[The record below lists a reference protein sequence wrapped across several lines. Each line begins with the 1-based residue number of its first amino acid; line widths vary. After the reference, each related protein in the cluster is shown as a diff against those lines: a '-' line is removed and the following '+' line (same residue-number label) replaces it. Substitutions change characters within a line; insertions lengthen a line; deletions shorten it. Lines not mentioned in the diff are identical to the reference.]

1 VDTLKGEGARIV
13 SMFKSI
19 KPELEDDQTIRI
31 HLSNAA
37 QKDLFIQNYKQ
48 KLISFLEHKFVIT
61 VLDIETAVDQSESN
75 ELLYTDEQK
84 YNHLQKKYPV
94 LKDFR
99 KTFNLDIT

>member
-1 VDTLKGEGARIV
+1 
-13 SMFKSI
+13 M
-19 KPELEDDQTIRI
+19 DDEQTIRI

-48 KLISFLEHKFVIT
+48 KLISFLEHRFEIT
-61 VLDIETAVDQSESN
+61 ELDIETAIDQSESN
-75 ELLYTDEQK
+75 ELLYSDEQK
-84 YNHLQKKYPV
+84 FNHLQKKYPV